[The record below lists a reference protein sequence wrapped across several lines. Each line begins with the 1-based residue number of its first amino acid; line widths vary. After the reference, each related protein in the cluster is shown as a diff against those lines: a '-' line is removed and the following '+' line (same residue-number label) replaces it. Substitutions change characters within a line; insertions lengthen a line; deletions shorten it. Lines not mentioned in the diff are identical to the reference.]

1 MFGFI
6 KHMIEMKEQPTD
18 LELLQWKSLGKE
30 QTQRESIID
39 SLTLNLQDAD
49 FTTQTHDL

>member
-6 KHMIEMKEQPTD
+6 KHVIEMKAQHSD

-49 FTTQTHDL
+49 FTTQTYDL